1 METALYILGMISLV
15 AFVALCIYAI
25 KMLQR
30 LTTMMDDV
38 TSTMQETQKLAG
50 ELNKNLPTM
59 FGNINTISQ
68 QLSGTMTKVDSQLD
82 TLQSGLNEFKAIGV
96 RVNSLEEKLQNK
108 LEKPIMQAAS
118 VVSGITKA
126 ITTFTNGL
134 KK

>member
-1 METALYILGMISLV
+1 METALYILGMISLA